1 VTAVQDVPTAGP
13 LYGERAGL
21 FVLDDYLRQF
31 NPRMFAVAECRRL
44 LTRLD
49 PLLFALVYLPHH
61 LRGAETGEKVTFS
74 EFHLDV
80 YEEALKWSVP
90 GALPAQDRDCY
101 VAPRNAGKSTLFF
114 LILPIW
120 AAAHGHRKF
129 IAAFADSGNQA
140 EQHLATFKME
150 MEQNDLLR
158 EDFPELCTPM
168 RTRSGGAVANRQSM
182 YMAESGF
189 VFGAKGI
196 DSSSL
201 GMKVGR
207 RRPDLILCDDVE
219 PDESNYSPY
228 QKEKR
233 LSTLTDAVLPLSVF
247 ARVVLVGTVT
257 MPGSIVHD
265 LVKTITKPGE
275 EAPDWI
281 ADENWRVHYYP
292 AILTD
297 DDTGQQRSLWPAK
310 WSLAWLLSIAH
321 TRSYKKN
328 YANDPMARDG
338 VYWNEEDIV
347 HHELP
352 ALTHQIITVDPAVT
366 SKGTSDYTAIAVI
379 GYSAHHQ
386 RVVVRAAWAI
396 RIQPGEPLRK
406 RMLGILDLYPETRG
420 IVVEA
425 NQGGDTWKASVLTGM
440 PVPVR
445 TVHQSEPKEVRA
457 ARLLNWYQTKPR
469 IARAPGAPT
478 TPAVAASSAGP
489 ASPYADLPYVV
500 HEQAIP
506 QLEEQLVG
514 FPNAA
519 HDDLVDTVGT
529 GADIFLGRKKKSG
542 VRFSLPG
549 ADLDED

>member
-1 VTAVQDVPTAGP
+1 MPQAGP

-31 NPRMFAVAECRRL
+31 DPRMFAVAECRRL

-61 LRGAETGEKVTFS
+61 LRGAETGERITFS
-74 EFHLDV
+74 EFHTSV
-80 YEEALKWSVP
+80 AEQALQW
-90 GALPAQDRDCY
+90 ALPDLEPAANRDCY
-101 VAPRNAGKSTLFF
+101 VGPRNVGKSTWFF

-129 IAAFADSGNQA
+129 IAAFADSGAQA
-140 EQHLATFKME
+140 EQHLASFKLE
-150 MEQNDLLR
+150 LENNDLLR
-158 EDFPELCTPM
+158 EDFPDLCTPKKT
-168 RTRSGGAVANRQSM
+168 RTGGAVANRQSM

-201 GMKVGR
+201 GMKVGK
-207 RRPDLILCDDVE
+207 RRPDLLVLDDIE

-233 LSTLTDAVLPLSVF
+233 LSTLLDAILPLNVY

-292 AILTD
+292 AIVTD
-297 DDTGQQRSLWPAK
+297 DETGAQRSLWPAK
-310 WSLAWLLSIAH
+310 WSLEWLRSIAH

-352 ALTHQIITVDPAVT
+352 ALTHQIITIDPAVT

-379 GYSAHHQ
+379 AYSAHHQ
-386 RVVVRAAWAI
+386 RVVVRAGWAI
-396 RIQPGEPLRK
+396 RIQPGAPLRM
-406 RMLGILDLYPETRG
+406 RLLGILDLYPETRG
-420 IVVEA
+420 IVVET

-445 TVHQSEPKEVRA
+445 TVHQTEPKEVRA
-457 ARLLNWYQTKPR
+457 ARLLNWYQTKPAIPR
-469 IARAPGAPT
+469 RPGAPK
-478 TPAVAASSAGP
+478 TPTQSAAAAGP

-500 HEQAIP
+500 HEKPIP

-514 FPNAA
+514 FPNSA
-519 HDDLVDTVGT
+519 HDDLVDAVGT
-529 GADIFLGRKKKSG
+529 GADIFLGRKKKAS
-542 VRFSLPG
+542 VRFTMPG
-549 ADLDED
+549 ADEDDD

>member
-1 VTAVQDVPTAGP
+1 MTAVQDAAQAGP

-21 FVLDDYLRQF
+21 FVLADYVRGF
-31 NPRMFAVAECRRL
+31 DPKMFLVAECRRL

-49 PLLFALVYLPHH
+49 PLLFALTYLPHH
-61 LRGAETGEKVTFS
+61 LRARETRELITFS
-74 EFHLDV
+74 EFHLSV
-80 YEEALKWSVP
+80 AEQALQW
-90 GALPAQDRDCY
+90 ALPDTEPAANRDCY
-101 VAPRNAGKSTLFF
+101 VGPRSVGKSTWFF
-114 LILPIW
+114 LLLPLW
-120 AAAHGHRKF
+120 AAAHGHRGF
-129 IAAFADSGNQA
+129 IGAFADSGSQA
-140 EQHLATFKME
+140 ELHLASFKLE
-150 MEQNDLLR
+150 LENNELLR
-158 EDFPELCTPM
+158 SDFPELCSPK
-168 RTRSGGAVANRQSM
+168 RTRSGGAVANRQGM
-182 YMAESGF
+182 YMAASGF
-189 VFGAKGI
+189 IFAAKGI

-201 GMKVGR
+201 GMKMGR
-207 RRPDLILCDDVE
+207 RRPDLLVLDDIE

-233 LSTLTDAVLPLSVF
+233 LSTLLDAILPLSVF

-292 AILTD
+292 PIITD
-297 DDTGQQRSLWPAK
+297 EETGQQRSLWPAK
-310 WSLAWLLSIAH
+310 WSLKWLLSIAH

-347 HHELP
+347 HHTLP
-352 ALTHQIITVDPAVT
+352 ALTHQIISVDPAVT
-366 SKGTSDYTAIAVI
+366 SKGSSDYTAIAVI

-406 RMLGILDLYPETRG
+406 RMLAILALYPDTRG
-420 IVVEA
+420 IVVED

-445 TVHQSEPKEVRA
+445 TVHQHEPKEVRA
-457 ARLLNWYQTKPR
+457 ARLLNWYQTKPMIR
-469 IARAPGAPT
+469 RTPGTPT
-478 TPAVAASSAGP
+478 TPAAAASSAGP

-500 HEQAIP
+500 HEQALH

-519 HDDLVDTVGT
+519 HDDLVDAVGT
-529 GADIFLGRKKKSG
+529 GADIFLGRTKKSS
-542 VRFSLPG
+542 VRFTLPG
-549 ADLDED
+549 ADLDDD